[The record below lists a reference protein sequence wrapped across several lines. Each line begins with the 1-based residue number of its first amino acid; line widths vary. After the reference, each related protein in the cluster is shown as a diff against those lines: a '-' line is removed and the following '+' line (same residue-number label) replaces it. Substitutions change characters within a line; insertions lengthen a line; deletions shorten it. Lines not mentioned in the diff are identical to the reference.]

1 MNDNYLNLHI
11 LNYQL
16 TTNCSQL
23 VTNCHAVTYSNHFAD
38 VSKMVKTSINKDI
51 YRFANVSKTFK
62 TIIFN
67 YGESTIIKTEQKDKK
82 NG

>member
-23 VTNCHAVTYSNHFAD
+23 VTNCSQLVTNCHALKMIAPDGKMRLTDASEAD
-38 VSKMVKTSINKDI
+38 
-51 YRFANVSKTFK
+51 
-62 TIIFN
+62 
-67 YGESTIIKTEQKDKK
+67 
-82 NG
+82 